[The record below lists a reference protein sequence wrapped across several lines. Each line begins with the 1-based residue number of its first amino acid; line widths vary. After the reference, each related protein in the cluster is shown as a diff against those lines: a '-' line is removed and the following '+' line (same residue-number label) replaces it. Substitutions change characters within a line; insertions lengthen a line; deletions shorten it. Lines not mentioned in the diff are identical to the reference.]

1 MSAQE
6 VSELTVTFGGLNIRI
21 SREAPEAGQ
30 TGDTE
35 SIGSFFVVEAPG
47 TGALAAPSG
56 ALSSPAGELAAL
68 GATSIST
75 AGCAARLVV
84 GRLQPESAGHCGVG
98 FWHEPNSAFSAVL
111 Q

>member
-56 ALSSPAGELAAL
+56 PSVLLLENLLRWVPPA
-68 GATSIST
+68 
-75 AGCAARLVV
+75 
-84 GRLQPESAGHCGVG
+84 
-98 FWHEPNSAFSAVL
+98 EPWL
-111 Q
+111 RCR